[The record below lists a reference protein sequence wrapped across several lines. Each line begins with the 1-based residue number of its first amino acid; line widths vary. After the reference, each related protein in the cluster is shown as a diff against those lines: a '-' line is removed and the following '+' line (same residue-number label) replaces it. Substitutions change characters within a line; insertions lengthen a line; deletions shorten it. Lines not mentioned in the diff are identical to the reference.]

1 MGVVLAAAEHVPE
14 QDRELEGGG
23 DDRFAVAAA
32 GPGAVIEAV
41 QGRRLQDAAP
51 SGFDEPSARPPIRV
65 CWCGRCGRRVA
76 GLADLGAK
84 AEIGDQLAA
93 GQEPSRVADG
103 GDERRGADQV
113 DAGRRAL
120 SPVREPP
127 SIGSVRY

>member
-1 MGVVLAAAEHVPE
+1 MCQNRIASLRAVATIA
-14 QDRELEGGG
+14 
-23 DDRFAVAAA
+23 FAVAAA
-32 GPGAVIEAV
+32 GLGAVIEAV
-41 QGRRLQDAAP
+41 QGPRLQDTLQAA
-51 SGFDEPSARPPIRV
+51 STSTARGRRSAFA
-65 CWCGRCGRRVA
+65 GAAAAGRRVA